1 MEAVL
6 NLIFVIER
14 QIDCILTAEAPKMTH
29 VSPDIASEPQI
40 SLSKLQ
46 SLQFEWLS
54 RASRL
59 CEMATLVVDTDLE
72 IKFYDNRFAEVLE
85 LDTSINY
92 RGHNLLDLTGQ
103 LALRGDFGPGDPQI
117 FVDLVK
123 AQFSKPITSSERIG
137 HVMDFLTPSGR
148 RVEFSKDMEDEGLF
162 VLGCRDVTKS
172 FVQKHA
178 LKVALDSSNSGYII
192 YDIETKKFRAYDDDS
207 RPGRNNGLTHRLVNE
222 DLKHLVNADDYG
234 KLKTAWG
241 RAHAAREPWTGT
253 FRTKD
258 NQADTIWVKF
268 QATPQISE
276 SGIITSYIFFYSEVT
291 AQLRIQ
297 DDLRKAIEQS
307 EKSLSAKNAFLGR
320 LSHEIRT
327 PMNAVVGIA
336 DALIHHDGN
345 PKIMPKLELIQTA
358 AEKIIRIVDESLEHT
373 KLAESKIQLDPKA
386 SSPREAVES
395 VCALWEQK
403 AVENGIDLRCR
414 VDPSVPNSII
424 FDSHRYEQC
433 LNNLISNAVKFSPAG
448 KIHVVL
454 TTLEK
459 AGQNNLV
466 AVVKDTGIGM
476 NEAQLANL
484 FEAYTQADRSI
495 PGRFGGTG
503 LGMNITKQL
512 IELMGGKITAKSG
525 TGAGTII
532 ALTLPIQEDRRAE
545 DRRRREASESLIDNM
560 LEGAA
565 PPASEYADLKVLVVD
580 DNATNHMVVTS
591 LLGSLVKHIDVAEN
605 GIEAIQAL
613 DLAQEENAQYDVV
626 LMDIH
631 MPVMDGIEATL
642 SIRGSK
648 QPYTDIPII
657 ALTADP
663 QYQQRRLCKN
673 IGMDEALAKPIKLTE
688 VLGAIDRVFVGQ
700 NTSDLAA

>member
-1 MEAVL
+1 
-6 NLIFVIER
+6 
-14 QIDCILTAEAPKMTH
+14 MTIISH
-29 VSPDIASEPQI
+29 DIVSEPQI
-40 SLSKLQ
+40 PLSKLQ
-46 SLQFEWLS
+46 ALQFEWLS

-59 CEMATLVVDTDLE
+59 CGMATLVVDTDLE
-72 IKFYDNRFAEVLE
+72 IKFYDRRVAEILE
-85 LDTSINY
+85 VDTSLDY
-92 RGHNLLDLTGQ
+92 RGRNLLEVTGQ
-103 LALRGDFGPGDPQI
+103 LAKRGDFGPGDPQI

-123 AQFSKPITSSERIG
+123 KQFCRPMSSPGEISQ
-137 HVMDFLTPSGR
+137 VMNFLTPSGR
-148 RVEFSKDMEDEGLF
+148 RVQFSQDCEEDGLF
-162 VLGCRDVTKS
+162 VVGCRDVTKS
-172 FVQKHA
+172 HIQKHA
-178 LKVALDSSNSGYII
+178 LKVALDSSGSGYIT
-192 YDIETKKFRAYDDDS
+192 YDVESKKFQAYGDASTRPS
-207 RPGRNNGLTHRLVNE
+207 RDNGLAQRLVNE
-222 DLKHLVNADDYG
+222 DPKRLINSDDYD
-234 KLKTAWG
+234 KLAAAWK
-241 RAHAAREPWTGT
+241 ASHKSREPWTGT

-268 QATPQISE
+268 EATPQISE
-276 SGIITSYIFFYSEVT
+276 SGVITSYIFFYTEVT

-345 PKIMPKLELIQTA
+345 PKILPKLELIQSS

-373 KLAESKIQLDPKA
+373 KLAESKIQLDPHA
-386 SSPREAVES
+386 SSPREAVEA

-403 AVENGIDLRCR
+403 AVENDIDLQCKI
-414 VDPSVPNSII
+414 DASVPDSII

-448 KIHVVL
+448 RIQVIL

-459 AGQNNLV
+459 GGQNNLV
-466 AVVKDTGIGM
+466 AVVKDSGIGM

-484 FEAYTQADRSI
+484 FEAYTQADKTI
-495 PGRFGGTG
+495 AGRFGGTG

-512 IELMGGKITAKSG
+512 IELMDGTITAKSDPGVG
-525 TGAGTII
+525 TVI
-532 ALTLPIQEDRRAE
+532 ALTLPILEDRREE
-545 DRRRREASESLIDNM
+545 DRRSSDTSSALIEDM

-565 PPASEYADLKVLVVD
+565 PPASEYGALKVLVVD

-591 LLGSLVKHIDVAEN
+591 LLGTLVKQIDVAEN

-613 DLAQEENAQYDVV
+613 DKARDDNAQYDVV

-642 SIRGSK
+642 AIRGSQ

-673 IGMDEALAKPIKLTE
+673 IGMDDALAKPIKLTE
-688 VLGAIDRVFVGQ
+688 VLGAIDRVFDGRHA
-700 NTSDLAA
+700 SDLAA